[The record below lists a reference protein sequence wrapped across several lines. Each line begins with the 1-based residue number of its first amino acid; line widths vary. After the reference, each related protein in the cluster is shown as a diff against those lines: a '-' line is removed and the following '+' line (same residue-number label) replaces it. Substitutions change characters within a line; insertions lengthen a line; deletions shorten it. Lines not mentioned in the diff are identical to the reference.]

1 MNSTVNIQHST
12 LQQIWDFLEEVKDP
26 EIPVLSVIDLGIV
39 RNVEVDAEGVI
50 VTITPTYTGCPA
62 THVIEE
68 DIRSKLK
75 EKEVG
80 NFTIK
85 TVISPAWTTDWIS
98 EEGRRKLKQYG
109 IAPPEESTPDKSLL
123 SNKPK
128 VVHCPR
134 CNSLNTEMK
143 SFFGSTP
150 CKALYVCRDCK
161 EPFDYFKCL

>member
-1 MNSTVNIQHST
+1 MNTEE
-12 LQQIWDFLEEVKDP
+12 QIWDFLEEVKDP
-26 EIPVLSVIDLGIV
+26 EIPVLSVTDLGIV
-39 RNVEVDAEGVI
+39 RNVEIGVNGLI

-62 THVIEE
+62 THIIEE

-75 EKEVG
+75 EKGVSD
-80 NFTIK
+80 FTIK
-85 TVISPAWTTDWIS
+85 TAISPAWTTDWIS
-98 EEGRRKLKQYG
+98 EEGRKKLKIYG

-128 VVHCPR
+128 MVHCPR
-134 CNSLNTEMK
+134 CHSINTEMV

-150 CKALYVCRDCK
+150 CKALYTCKDCK